1 MYHSF
6 YYHEE
11 ALWLK
16 GSGAAVANLRCVE
29 SRTRDLPN
37 APGPLSRYLE
47 RAYGLDLRSL
57 ALFRIGLAALIIG
70 DLIWRARD
78 LHAFYTDFGVLP
90 RAVLLDRFADRWL
103 ISLHLL
109 SGEALVQALMFVLAM
124 GLGVMLLV
132 GYRTKPVTIASW
144 ALLISLQNRN
154 PIILQ
159 GGDILLRMLV
169 FWAMFLPLNAHFSF
183 DRALDDSDAEPP
195 QRVFTIGSVA
205 LLAQVAFLYWFAM
218 ILKNAPQWRTEASA
232 VYYALSLEQMATPL
246 GRFLLQFPGLL
257 KVLTFLTLRIE
268 ALVPVLL
275 FWPFASGPVR
285 TAAVV
290 LMVAFQLGLLLGLHL
305 GHFPLVALVAAIGLL
320 PTWAWLKAEEHCG
333 TRRALTIYYDGTCEF
348 CRKMVRIL
356 VAFRLAGGT
365 VIRRAQDDPHALAE
379 MTREHSWVVVD
390 RGGAQYFKSSALAA
404 VLRGSL
410 LWPLAWM
417 FALSPARVVADRLYD
432 WIAGHRTLLTRLAS
446 PLRERPLQL
455 RAHWLTSALAAFFL
469 AYVFWWNLGTVSS
482 RVAMPDRFRWI
493 GVATRTDQMWD
504 MFAPYPLLDD
514 GWYVIRGVLQNG
526 REVDVFRDGAPVSF
540 AKPSSAAIAAQYKDE
555 RWRKYLMNLYLADNS
570 DYRLYYGRYLCRKWN
585 AGKAADDP
593 TQLNT
598 FDIYFMIRTNVPWT
612 QPPRVHEKALL
623 HSHRCR

>member
-1 MYHSF
+1 MR
-6 YYHEE
+6 
-11 ALWLK
+11 LK
-16 GSGAAVANLRCVE
+16 GSRAAIANWRGVE

-37 APGPLSRYLE
+37 APRPLYRYLE

-70 DLIWRARD
+70 DLIWRAQD
-78 LHAFYTDFGVLP
+78 LRAFYTDFGVLP
-90 RAVLLDRFADRWL
+90 RAVLLDRFADQWL

-109 SGEALVQALMFVLAM
+109 SGETLVQSFMFMLAL

-132 GYRTKPVTIASW
+132 GYRTKLATIASW
-144 ALLISLQNRN
+144 VLLISLQNRN

-159 GGDILLRMLV
+159 GGDILFRMLV

-183 DRALDDSDAEPP
+183 DRALDNSDAEPP

-205 LLAQVAFLYWFAM
+205 LLAQVAFLYGFAM
-218 ILKNAPQWRTEASA
+218 MLKSAPQWRTEASA
-232 VYYALSLEQMATPL
+232 VYYALSLEQMATPV
-246 GRFLLQFPGLL
+246 GRFLLHFPGFLR
-257 KVLTFLTLRIE
+257 VLTFLTLRIE

-290 LMVAFQLGLLLGLHL
+290 LMIAFQLGLLVGLHL
-305 GHFPLVALVAAIGLL
+305 GHFPLVALVAVIGLL
-320 PTWAWLKAEEHCG
+320 PTWAWSKAEERCG
-333 TRRALTIYYDGTCEF
+333 TRHAVTVYYDGTCEF

-356 VAFRLAGGT
+356 AAFRLAGGT
-365 VIRRAQDDPHALAE
+365 VIRRGQDDPHALAE
-379 MTREHSWVVVD
+379 MTREDSWVVVD
-390 RGGAQYFKSSALAA
+390 RGGTHYFKSAALAA
-404 VLRGSL
+404 VLRGSVL
-410 LWPLAWM
+410 GPLAWM
-417 FALSPARVVADRLYD
+417 LALSPVRAIADRLYE
-432 WIAGHRTLLTRLAS
+432 WIASHRTLLTGLAT
-446 PLRERPLQL
+446 PLRDRPLEL

-469 AYVFWWNLGTVSS
+469 AYVLWWNLGTVSA

-540 AKPSSAAIAAQYKDE
+540 AKPSAAAIAAQYKDE
-555 RWRKYLMNLYLADNS
+555 RWRKYLMNLYLAVNS
-570 DYRLYYGRYLCRKWN
+570 DYRLYYGRYLCREWN